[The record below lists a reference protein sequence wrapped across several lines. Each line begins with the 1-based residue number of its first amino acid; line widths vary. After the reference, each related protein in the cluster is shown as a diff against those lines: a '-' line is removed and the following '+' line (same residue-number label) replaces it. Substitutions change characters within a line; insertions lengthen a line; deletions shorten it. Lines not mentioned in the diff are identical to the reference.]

1 MSIKRQIERV
11 HAAKRNLVETLRG
24 RGIDIDSTCS
34 VDSLP
39 DIVQEIAPPNK
50 MYVCTS
56 VDKDNREW
64 TGREAVL
71 MGDDSYRYYVFSDQE
86 TTGLK
91 YTSVNPAPN
100 EGWDDKCCMRMN
112 SIFQGI
118 STNSLYFYG
127 IWGNGGMPG
136 IQYGHAALDI
146 NISSGI
152 CSASEK
158 LNGVVCALY
167 RNVTGVSQSKTGISG
182 NTPITIAT
190 WYMDCGGATNTL
202 ILGLGAKSSN
212 KGIFLC
218 THNGYAAYNLGGTTV
233 STGVLVND
241 KLHHMCLVYTGSAI
255 GMYVDGELVYQTSA
269 SISITNSPFY
279 FGGNISGSA
288 GSISGF
294 SNLHGYIKH
303 TYAYARALSDFD
315 VRALANE
322 EWPIVQVP
330 AFYVYIGQEWTTAS
344 DTVPISSG
352 TTIFSSYT
360 ALAMFKYTK
369 EDGTVYYSSFP
380 ENGDSESGNGIEIYE
395 ASDGRLLLDTVIY
408 HSTAFDYL
416 YPPTIDKN
424 SLPRLTDITSP
435 VPYMRDA
442 DINMIIIPAGY
453 TTNKGNSITY
463 SILPGLG
470 VSVTIPLDMEDH
482 LYGTYLMELSSVS
495 AYPVVKEPGLVLE
508 VVSGAIELRN
518 IEGIIG
524 YLDSS
529 IGAIRLEKISSS
541 TTNKYAYDGNNEMLN
556 NILNDDNNI
565 GTTSAEYLF
574 IQAHPVSGKPTLY
587 IDMIYDILCDSFDD
601 LMAGYTHTKGSVTLQ
616 ITPDSSL

>member
-11 HAAKRNLVETLRG
+11 HAAKRNLVETLKG

-34 VDSLP
+34 VDHLP
-39 DIVQEIAPPNK
+39 NIVQELAPPNK

-118 STNSLYFYG
+118 STSSLYFYG

-136 IQYGHAALDI
+136 IQYGHAALDL

-167 RNVTGVSQSKTGISG
+167 KNVTGVSQSKTGISG

-190 WYMDCGGATNTL
+190 WYMDCGGAANTL

-255 GMYVDGELVYQTSA
+255 GMYVDGELVYQASA

-330 AFYVYIGQEWTTAS
+330 SFYVYMEAAWTTAS
-344 DTVPISSG
+344 DNVPIKDETIFDAG
-352 TTIFSSYT
+352 TT
-360 ALAMFKYTK
+360 LAMFKYTK

-380 ENGDSESGNGIEIYE
+380 ESGESESGNGIEIYE
-395 ASDGRLLLDTVIY
+395 DSDGRLLLGTII
-408 HSTAFDYL
+408 HSGLEFTYI
-416 YPPTIDKN
+416 YPPTIYKS

-442 DINMIIIPAGY
+442 DINMIIIPVGY
-453 TTNKGNSITY
+453 TGQYDCSITY
-463 SILPGLG
+463 SIVPGLG
-470 VSVTIPLDMEDH
+470 VSVTIPPPIEETVGSMYYQT
-482 LYGTYLMELSSVS
+482 LYPVS
-495 AYPVVKEPGLVLE
+495 AYPVYKEPGLVLE
-508 VVSGAIELRN
+508 VLSGEIDMTDDTPVITGN
-518 IEGIIG
+518 I
-524 YLDSS
+524 DSS
-529 IGAIRLEKISSS
+529 IGAIRLEKNS
-541 TTNKYAYDGNNEMLN
+541 TLNGYYYDGNNEMLN
-556 NILNDDNNI
+556 NIGI
-565 GTTSAEYLF
+565 ASAMDLYIEV
-574 IQAHPVSGKPTLY
+574 HPVQKKPALY
-587 IDMIYDILCDSFDD
+587 IGGVRYAILGDSFDD
-601 LMAGYTHTKGSVTLQ
+601 LMAGYTYTTSYVTLQ
-616 ITPDSSL
+616 ITNDSSL